1 MRRREFVCGLASAA
15 AAPCLALAQDRAK
28 VARIGY
34 LGLAPAAG
42 FAPRVEALRA
52 GLRDLGYV
60 EGRNLSLEFRWAESP
75 QQMPQLAAELVRAGV
90 GLIFAP
96 SSTETGAALETTKT
110 VPVVF
115 THADPVG
122 VGHVASLARP
132 GGNATGMTMLLT
144 DLVTKELEVFK
155 EALPQARRFG
165 VLFASTAPS
174 HVPALEAAET
184 AARQLA
190 VALRHAPVR
199 SESDLRDA
207 IPSMAQ
213 DGVDGLMVFATP
225 LMVSTRARIAELAI
239 RHRLPSV
246 FGAKDNVLAGGLMSY
261 APDILDLTRRAASYV
276 DRILKGERPSD
287 LPVEQATRYEL
298 TINLNTAKALGLT
311 IPPTL
316 LARADEV
323 IE

>member
-1 MRRREFVCGLASAA
+1 MTPQCWRRSMTSTAVRDAGPATAYRWLRREVIEVRRREFVCGLASAA

-90 GLIFAP
+90 DVIFAP

-122 VGHVASLARP
+122 VGHVASPANTLRRS
-132 GGNATGMTMLLT
+132 LT
-144 DLVTKELEVFK
+144 NWSSLSRCPHRREHTVS
-155 EALPQARRFG
+155 AGRQAG
-165 VLFASTAPS
+165 
-174 HVPALEAAET
+174 
-184 AARQLA
+184 
-190 VALRHAPVR
+190 
-199 SESDLRDA
+199 
-207 IPSMAQ
+207 
-213 DGVDGLMVFATP
+213 
-225 LMVSTRARIAELAI
+225 
-239 RHRLPSV
+239 
-246 FGAKDNVLAGGLMSY
+246 
-261 APDILDLTRRAASYV
+261 
-276 DRILKGERPSD
+276 
-287 LPVEQATRYEL
+287 
-298 TINLNTAKALGLT
+298 
-311 IPPTL
+311 
-316 LARADEV
+316 
-323 IE
+323 

>member
-1 MRRREFVCGLASAA
+1 
-15 AAPCLALAQDRAK
+15 
-28 VARIGY
+28 
-34 LGLAPAAG
+34 
-42 FAPRVEALRA
+42 
-52 GLRDLGYV
+52 
-60 EGRNLSLEFRWAESP
+60 
-75 QQMPQLAAELVRAGV
+75 
-90 GLIFAP
+90 
-96 SSTETGAALETTKT
+96 
-110 VPVVF
+110 
-115 THADPVG
+115 
-122 VGHVASLARP
+122 
-132 GGNATGMTMLLT
+132 MTMLLT
-144 DLVTKELEVFK
+144 HLVAKELEVFK

-190 VALRHAPVR
+190 VALRYAPVR
-199 SESDLRDA
+199 SENDLRDA

-225 LMVSTRARIAELAI
+225 LMVSTRAWIAELAI

-261 APDILDLTRRAASYV
+261 APDILDLTRGAASYV

-287 LPVEQATRYEL
+287 LPVEQATRDEL

-316 LARADEV
+316 LARSDEV